1 MHTYL
6 EKYKEAV
13 ADYMTAHQ
21 IDPTLNAKAMADN
34 IKTFVIKTA
43 GLINKKGGLKPT
55 KVSEITKTIVPTF
68 VPVKP
73 AGESP
78 TEAKAEK
85 QMKTVGFE
93 ELKSGKNTDVVVS
106 CKVLSYIDK
115 AMSVPLSFLVMD
127 SKGNCCCVS
136 LYNTSKDVCE
146 DIKPRSDCFIV
157 EPFLSSHELMVE
169 GKLLT
174 YQCIKVT
181 DLRNIYVN
189 GKPLTSR
196 FSKSEV
202 VSKTMP

>member
-21 IDPTLNAKAMADN
+21 IDPTLNAKLMADN

-43 GLINKKGGLKPT
+43 GLINKKGGLKPK

-73 AGESP
+73 EGA
-78 TEAKAEK
+78 EAKIEK
-85 QMKTVGFE
+85 SLKTVGFE
-93 ELKSGKNTDVVVS
+93 ELKSGKNVEMVAS

-127 SKGNCCCVS
+127 SKGNCCCLS
-136 LYNTSKDVCE
+136 LYNTSKDVCD

-157 EPFLSSHELMVE
+157 EPFLSSHELIIE
-169 GKLLT
+169 GKLLA

-181 DLRNIYVN
+181 DLRNIYIN

>member
-1 MHTYL
+1 M
-6 EKYKEAV
+6 
-13 ADYMTAHQ
+13 
-21 IDPTLNAKAMADN
+21 
-34 IKTFVIKTA
+34 
-43 GLINKKGGLKPT
+43 KPK

-68 VPVKP
+68 VPVKSEG
-73 AGESP
+73 AESK
-78 TEAKAEK
+78 TEK

-93 ELKSGKNTDVVVS
+93 ELKAGKNADVVVS

-115 AMSVPLSFLVMD
+115 AMSVPLSFLVID
-127 SKGNCCCVS
+127 SKGNCCCLS
-136 LYNTSKDVCE
+136 LYNTSKDVYD

-157 EPFLSSHELMVE
+157 EPVLSSHELVIE
-169 GKLLT
+169 GKLLI

-181 DLRNIYVN
+181 DLRNIYIN